1 MICAIKGVGL
11 SMHSANMAAAL
22 LAVALSTAGCMHG
35 MNMMNVLT
43 LGLLGNPLPS
53 QGETIAHDTTSAQ
66 ITNNTYV
73 TNNYYGVSSTST
85 GTGRAPRA
93 HHSHKR
99 Y

>member
-1 MICAIKGVGL
+1 MRNAT
-11 SMHSANMAAAL
+11 AAAAL
-22 LAVALSTAGCMHG
+22 LAVALSTTGCMHG
-35 MNMMNVLT
+35 MNMMNMLT

-53 QGETIAHDTTSAQ
+53 QGEAIAYETTPTQ

-73 TNNYYGVSSTST
+73 TNNYYGVSSTSA

-93 HHSHKR
+93 HHSHRR